1 MDKEYLFKI
10 TNGVYQVTELFP
22 KQDPLKFKI
31 REKALDIL
39 TDLLLASPNPGVKSL
54 KDVAHAVNENIE
66 TINGLIDLAEI
77 QDWVDPKNFLVLRRE
92 YDKLREYVKSSPAE
106 KEPLPSPSPIKKEK
120 LSSRQ
125 KKIVDIIKEN
135 GEIQTGEILSSFE
148 GMSKRTLRRDLEKL
162 AQDNCVKRIGKT
174 SQIYYR
180 IS

>member
-10 TNGVYQVTELFP
+10 TNGVYQVTGLFP

-54 KDVAHAVNENIE
+54 KDIAPAVNENIE

-77 QDWVDPKNFLVLRRE
+77 QNWVDSKNFLVLRRE
-92 YDKLREYVKSSPAE
+92 YDKIREYVKSSPSK
-106 KEPLPSPSPIKKEK
+106 KESLSNPSPIKKGK
-120 LSSRQ
+120 LSIRQ
-125 KKIVDIIKEN
+125 KKIVDIIEEK
-135 GEIQTGEILSSFE
+135 GEVQTGEILSSFD

-162 AQDNCVKRIGKT
+162 SQDGHVKRFGKT
-174 SQIYYR
+174 SQIYYKV
-180 IS
+180 S